1 MKSLEH
7 EIAKLNADLA
17 NLPSEVK
24 ETFRRSIEDL
34 SAMNLIEKSIQVGDK
49 FPDFSLLNKENK
61 YIELGELLI
70 KGKVIVAF
78 FRGSW
83 CPYCNLELRALQ
95 EKLPYFKEYGVSL
108 LAISPQMP
116 RYNNQ
121 ISGELALDFELLFDE
136 DNLLANNCGISFE
149 LQDYAISSYDQL
161 GINLSGYNGNENNR
175 LPVPAVFVIEGDYT
189 ISYRFMDVNYM
200 NRLNVEE
207 LIAQL

>member
-49 FPDFSLLNKENK
+49 FPDFSLLNKESK

>member
-1 MKSLEH
+1 MKNLEN

-24 ETFRRSIEDL
+24 ETFRRSIGEL
-34 SAMNLIEKSIQVGDK
+34 SAMDLIERSIQVGDK
-49 FPDFSLLNKENK
+49 FPDFGLLNTENK
-61 YIELGELLI
+61 RIELSELLS

-95 EKLPYFKEYGVSL
+95 ENLPYFKEYGVSL

-116 RYNNQ
+116 QYNDQ
-121 ISGELALDFELLFDE
+121 FRGDLALDFELLFDE

-149 LQDYAISSYDQL
+149 LQDYAISSYDHL

-175 LPVPAVFVIEGDYT
+175 LPVPAVFVIERDYT